1 MHMATRQGNID
12 TIWYNYVKNGVL
24 FDQSKQPRGVRPLI
38 INSWKRC
45 RSVDPV
51 NYERFILPEK
61 SLETRLAINQKLIS
75 IAVPIIQDISSIGGK
90 NCILLCDNEGY
101 VLETISNCDY
111 TIPPGIK
118 CSEEYLGT
126 NAVGTALIEGG
137 PVEIHGFEHF
147 KSMLHTFSC
156 AAVPIRDPEE
166 EIIGLIDITNPFGK
180 LPSGVIRILK
190 LGVQVIEHQ
199 LRWEKEREKRKETE
213 AVLGVIKDSMEHC
226 MLTVD
231 SRGKITDA
239 NQKILDLVGKRK
251 DNLIGVDFQDILK
264 KGIAFA
270 PGKQFD
276 LRFNSLS
283 LPCRVVRQEKI
294 TTSYGTDKSILLFT
308 TNTTDTTNENT
319 IQSSISQAKSF
330 KENII
335 GEAAIWRKLMARAT
349 KAAKVPSNVLIE
361 GDSGTGKELIAK
373 AIHLESGRTGSF
385 VPINC
390 GAVPKELIESELFG
404 YEDGAFTGAKKGGKI
419 GKFEMADKGT
429 LFLDEIGEM
438 TPDMQVRL
446 LRVLQDKR
454 ITPVGGTKSKF
465 IDARIL
471 AATNR
476 NLWQEVL
483 NGGFREDLYYRL
495 NVIHITVPP
504 LKARKDDIP
513 LLANNFVQKFCHQ
526 FNKPVMQIDD
536 EVMELLYR
544 YDWPGNV
551 RELSNIIENAVVFT
565 EGNVILDD
573 ILPPHIKE
581 FVPMPTITDT
591 DNQGLKEYEKEIIA
605 KTLEINKGNVSKTAR
620 DLGIAR
626 NTLYRKMKKMGLD

>member
-1 MHMATRQGNID
+1 MHMATRQGDID

-38 INSWKRC
+38 VNSWKRC

-180 LPSGVIRILK
+180 LPSGVIKILK

-199 LRWEKEREKRKETE
+199 LRWEKERKKKKEAE
-213 AVLGVIKDSMEHC
+213 AVLGIIKDSMEHC

-231 SRGKITDA
+231 SWGKITDA
-239 NQKILDLVGKRK
+239 NQRILDLIGKRK
-251 DNLIGVDFQDILK
+251 ENLIGVDFQDILK
-264 KGIAFA
+264 KGKAFA

-276 LRFNSLS
+276 LQVNSLS
-283 LPCRVVRQEKI
+283 LPCRVMRQEKI
-294 TTSYGTDKSILLFT
+294 TTSCGADKSVLLFT
-308 TNTTDTTNENT
+308 TTTNTTNKNTT
-319 IQSSISQAKSF
+319 QSSISQAKSF
-330 KENII
+330 NENII
-335 GEAAIWRKLMARAT
+335 GETEIWRKLMTRVKKTAE
-349 KAAKVPSNVLIE
+349 VSSNVLIE
-361 GDSGTGKELIAK
+361 GESGTGKELIAR
-373 AIHLESGRTGSF
+373 AIHLESGRSGSF

-419 GKFEMADKGT
+419 GKFEMANEGT

-438 TPDMQVRL
+438 PLEMQVRL
-446 LRVLQDKR
+446 LRVLQDKKV
-454 ITPVGGTKSKF
+454 TPVGGTKSKF

-471 AATNR
+471 SATNR
-476 NLWQEVL
+476 DLWQEVI

-504 LKARKDDIP
+504 IRDRQDDIP
-513 LLANNFVQKFCHQ
+513 LLARHFVKKYCYQ
-526 FNKPVMQIDD
+526 FQKPVMEIDD
-536 EVMELLYR
+536 RLMEILCR

-565 EGNVILDD
+565 EGTVIFDD
-573 ILPPHIKE
+573 VLPPHIKE
-581 FVPMPTITDT
+581 YVPLPSINNTD
-591 DNQGLKEYEKEIIA
+591 QSLKDYEKDIIL
-605 KTLEINKGNVSKTAR
+605 KTLDINKGNVSKTAR

-626 NTLYRKMKKMGLD
+626 NTLYRKMKKMGLH